1 MSSRPLVHFAHATG
15 FPGACYQR
23 FFRALG
29 DDIDI
34 IMIPRIGHDPR
45 FPIAGNWH
53 RLADETAESV
63 RRQCDGRP
71 VIGLGHSLGGMT
83 SFMAAQRYPDLF
95 QGLIMMDPA
104 FINPA
109 GALVM
114 GWYKLIG
121 RIDDITPA
129 GRSLGR
135 REVWPDRDEARA
147 TLRNKGLFRNFE
159 DECFEDYL
167 RYGLT
172 DCDEG
177 VRLTYEAAREV
188 EIFRHTPS
196 DTWRYRRQ
204 LSIPRVVITG
214 ETSEFK
220 KRGAMRKLAVAQG
233 VPLLETPG
241 AHMFPFEQSAATAAL
256 VREHILRIHAGG

>member
-23 FFRALG
+23 FFKALG

-34 IMIPRIGHDPR
+34 IMIPRLGHDPR

-53 RLADETAESV
+53 RLADEVAESV
-63 RRQCDGRP
+63 RRQSDGRP

-83 SFMAAQRYPDLF
+83 SFMAAYRQPDLF
-95 QGLIMMDPA
+95 RGLILMDPA
-104 FINPA
+104 YINPA
-109 GALVM
+109 RAMVM

-135 REVWPDRDEARA
+135 REVWPSRDEARA

-167 RYGLT
+167 RHGLS

-188 EIFRHTPS
+188 EVFRNTPS

-204 LSIPRVVITG
+204 LSIPRVLITG

-220 KRGAMRKLAVAQG
+220 TRGTMHRLAATQG

-256 VREHILRIHAGG
+256 VREHILRIHAGV